1 MSVNIPDLAS
11 QIESDH
17 VRLHAMMSS
26 ISEFLE
32 EDLDPAYFL
41 RWKVESL
48 FQLRDF
54 HNQLA
59 KHFDLEELGG
69 FFTEVLRLSPE
80 SANRIEHLIEDH
92 SEILQIL
99 EKRIAALRA
108 AEGPLP
114 DTQDVLRHD
123 LQSIIQRLRG
133 HESLETELL
142 YAAHYQVYGAGD

>member
-1 MSVNIPDLAS
+1 MSVIIPDIAS

-26 ISEFLE
+26 IGEFLE
-32 EDLDPAYFL
+32 QDLDPRHFL

-80 SANRIEHLIEDH
+80 SANRIKSLMEDH
-92 SEILQIL
+92 SEILAVLERQIA
-99 EKRIAALRA
+99 ELRS
-108 AEGPLP
+108 AESPFP
-114 DTQDVLRHD
+114 DIQDVLRHD
-123 LQSIIQRLRG
+123 LQTIIQRLRG
-133 HESLETELL
+133 HEALETELL

>member
-1 MSVNIPDLAS
+1 MSVIIPDLAT

-17 VRLHAMMSS
+17 VRLHGMMSS
-26 ISEFLE
+26 MSEFLE
-32 EDLDPAYFL
+32 QDLDPKHFL

-80 SANRIEHLIEDH
+80 SANRIERLMADH
-92 SEILQIL
+92 SEILVVL
-99 EKRIAALRA
+99 ERRIAELRS
-108 AEGPLP
+108 AEGPFP
-114 DTQDVLRHD
+114 DTQDVLRRD
-123 LQSIIQRLRG
+123 LQTIIQRLKG
-133 HESLETELL
+133 HEALETELL